1 MARRYFPGKDPVG
14 QRIKTGDLNPQS
26 PWETIVGVVADVK
39 YSGLDSAPEP
49 TLYVPY
55 FQAYWPE
62 FSREMFLVV
71 RAAGDPKAVGPS
83 LRSAVQGLDRDMPVD
98 IRAMSGLLADSVAQP
113 RFRTLL
119 LGVFAGL
126 ALILA
131 AVGIFG
137 VMGYVVSRRTQE
149 IGVRM
154 ALGAS
159 RSAVLRMV
167 LGEGVRVVLTGL
179 GVGLVEAFA
188 LSRLMRGLLFGV
200 QPFDPTTFVSVSVL
214 VVLIALLA
222 CYIPARRAMKVDPMV
237 ALRYE

>member
-1 MARRYFPGKDPVG
+1 MRPGSLQDAP
-14 QRIKTGDLNPQS
+14 QETG
-26 PWETIVGVVADVK
+26 WESIYA
-39 YSGLDSAPEP
+39 GLDGAPEP

-55 FQAYWPE
+55 FEDYWPI

-71 RAAGDPKAVGPS
+71 RSDGDAAS
-83 LRSAVQGLDRDMPVD
+83 LTASVRGAIRGLDRDLPADMQT
-98 IRAMSGLLADSVAQP
+98 MNQLLSDSVSQP

-126 ALILA
+126 ALLLA

-137 VMGYVVSRRTQE
+137 VMAYVVSRRTQE

-159 RSAVLRMV
+159 RTSVLGMV
-167 LGEGVRVVLTGL
+167 LGEGLRVVLI
-179 GVGLVEAFA
+179 GVAIGLVEAFA
-188 LSRLMRGLLFGV
+188 LSRLIKSLLFGV
-200 QPFDPTTFVSVSVL
+200 EAADPATFIAVPL
-214 VVLIALLA
+214 VMIVVALAA
-222 CYIPARRAMKVDPMV
+222 CYVPARRATKVDPMV